1 MLRIDYVQ
9 GEKVI
14 KRSVK
19 KTPGFCFIILCLAQ
33 SLSWGSTFPGNPV
46 FVSQPLGKQDFANFH
61 PLKAGSE
68 FTVLNNLALVH
79 QPDLPKAVPDNLNV
93 LEVGAPETLLDNL
106 AFAGNQ
112 TGNALANRAHH
123 YQNAGMH
130 ADALEMLGQA
140 LQINR
145 VNNGLFHAS
154 QIPLVESRIKSLLA
168 LGEHGEVNQQLEY
181 LVYLYQKL
189 YGNESAEM
197 IMPLATKIAW
207 DMRDYESVNNSN
219 SLSVTGLGLSGATP
233 GLDEK
238 VAAENLLA
246 EIQRHIVQGIQILV
260 GTRDFSNPFLYSFE
274 KQLIETY
281 FYQTH
286 FSAEGRDARHHI
298 ITPERSY
305 IAVKPFDLGKASF
318 QNGKLAYERLLQ
330 YMSNSGKQESLQ
342 FAEAVIG
349 LGDWYLLYDYYELAY
364 QQYENAAALLEAGS
378 FTEGEKRSLLYP
390 ALPVELPAFGEPG
403 LDAAEQYSRN
413 FIDSGQN
420 GYVDVSFR
428 ISRYGKVMEIDV
440 LDQSPQMPQVIISML
455 ESKLKKSLFRPRL
468 HDDSSDADDYR
479 QVRYFYT
486 Y

>member
-1 MLRIDYVQ
+1 MLGIEYGR

-14 KRSVK
+14 KRSIK
-19 KTPGFCFIILCLAQ
+19 KTPVFCFIILCLAQ
-33 SLSWGSTFPGNPV
+33 SLSWGGTFPGNPV
-46 FVSQPLGKQDFANFH
+46 FVPQPLGNQDSANFH
-61 PLKAGSE
+61 PLKDRRE
-68 FTVLNNLALVH
+68 FTFQDNLAVVQ
-79 QPDLPKAVPDNLNV
+79 QPDLPVDVPDHLNL
-93 LEVGAPETLLDNL
+93 LEIGAPETLLDNL

-112 TGNALANRAHH
+112 TGNALANRAHQ

-145 VNNGLFHAS
+145 VNNGLFHDS

-207 DMRDYESVNNSN
+207 DMREYESANNSN
-219 SLSVTGLGLSGATP
+219 SLSATGLGLSGATS
-233 GLDEK
+233 GLDKE

-318 QNGKLAYERLLQ
+318 QNGKMAYERLLQ
-330 YMSNSGKQESLQ
+330 YMSNSGKQDSLQ
-342 FAEAVIG
+342 FAEAIIG
-349 LGDWYLLYDYYELAY
+349 LGDWYLLYDYYELAN
-364 QQYENAAALLEAGS
+364 QQYEYAAALLEAGS
-378 FTEGEKRSLLYP
+378 FTEGEKSSLLHP
-390 ALPVELPAFGEPG
+390 VLPVELPSFDGLD
-403 LDAAEQYSRN
+403 LDAAEQFSRN
-413 FIDSGQN
+413 FQDPGQN

-440 LDQSPQMPQVIISML
+440 LDQSPQMPEVIISML

-468 HDDSSDADDYR
+468 LDDSTNADDYR